1 MTNRKAPES
10 VMRDLCDAVDREFR
24 DGNATADV
32 REALAAYREATAPL
46 RSGAVVDAE
55 IARLTREC
63 VENEWAGGEDD
74 YERWERVTALCREPT
89 SGSSSAPAA
98 KESRDNAG
106 VSAGP
111 ANEDEPEEC
120 GCDEANALKFEVERL
135 RLLTEDKHAPNTL
148 EWRKLVDELRQEIHD
163 LRRELRGCQASLAG
177 RTIEAKDASQ
187 KLLDIQTEWDLW
199 RTEKK
204 NGYAALVSIG
214 SLLRCE

>member
-1 MTNRKAPES
+1 
-10 VMRDLCDAVDREFR
+10 MRDLCDAVDREFR

-32 REALAAYREATAPL
+32 REALAAYRAATAPL
-46 RSGAVVDAE
+46 RTRAEVDSDIVAE
-55 IARLTREC
+55 ARAAFRDGHPHIPILCMAMNRLCSEATT
-63 VENEWAGGEDD
+63 DD
-74 YERWERVTALCREPT
+74 Y
-89 SGSSSAPAA
+89 GSSSAPAA